1 MDISAPAT
9 FGPLMVALF
18 VAIWLSSSCV
28 HLNLS
33 YFRTTHDSW
42 QWKTAVSSVTVAS
55 TAHTGILCW
64 TMYEHL
70 LLHWGETL
78 FLLKSTWAFDSHV
91 VFLVAIG
98 FIVQMYYAFKLSS
111 LYHEPIRSWLV
122 SAIAVFAAGQ
132 LAFGI
137 VACYNNVKHPV
148 PLFAMDVHAKLG
160 WQTLSY
166 LVFAVVCNLLIFVAS
181 FYDARSP
188 RFAVRSET
196 FTEVLSRMIV
206 ETNFLATV
214 ASILSISFLLAW
226 NNAGRFSGVWM
237 AFALVL
243 PKLYVFSL
251 LASHTRGAELTRIT
265 VDYSKHNSSL
275 SDMFKGSPV
284 SQKAPRFPVTVSRIG
299 TPQPQSALASTA
311 KTPIADRFAGSAT
324 TMTPDSPGWL
334 RRTVQSPQTI
344 QSQQHDHLA
353 PPTKS
358 SPLARQSTA
367 AASSIS
373 DYGEYFADD
382 GENEKVPPIPQQY
395 ANDGGFSTS
404 IEVALSPRRTTF
416 NHHTNHESF
425 PESVSSTPKGEV
437 VPLSVM
443 GLNIAGRPP
452 VTYGYL

>member
-1 MDISAPAT
+1 MDISAPTT

-28 HLNLS
+28 HVNLS

-42 QWKTAVSSVTVAS
+42 QWKTAVTSVTLAS

-91 VFLVAIG
+91 VFL
-98 FIVQMYYAFKLSS
+98 IVQIYYALKLSS
-111 LYHEPIRSWLV
+111 LYKEPIRSWLV
-122 SAIAVFAAGQ
+122 SAIAVSATAQ

-137 VACYNNVKHPV
+137 VACYNNVKNPA

-166 LVFAVVCNLLIFVAS
+166 LVFSVVCNILIFIAS

-196 FTEVLSRMIV
+196 FPEVVSRMIV

-214 ASILSISFLLAW
+214 ASVLSLSFLLAW

-284 SQKAPRFPVTVSRIG
+284 SQKPPRFPVTVSRIG
-299 TPQPQSALASTA
+299 TPQPQTALPGTA
-311 KTPIADRFAGSAT
+311 KTPIADLFAGST
-324 TMTPDSPGWL
+324 TTITPDSPGWL

-344 QSQQHDHLA
+344 PSRPDQNLA
-353 PPTKS
+353 PPMKS

-382 GENEKVPPIPQQY
+382 GENEKVPSIPQQY
-395 ANDGGFSTS
+395 ANDAGFSTS

-416 NHHTNHESF
+416 NHHANHESF
-425 PESVSSTPKGEV
+425 PESVGGGGTGDV
-437 VPLSVM
+437 VPLTVM